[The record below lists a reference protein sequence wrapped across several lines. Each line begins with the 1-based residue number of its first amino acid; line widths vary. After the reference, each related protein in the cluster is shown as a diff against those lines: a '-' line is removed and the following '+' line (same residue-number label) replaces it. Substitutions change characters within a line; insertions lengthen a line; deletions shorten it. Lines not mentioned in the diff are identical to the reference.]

1 MIWKNTTKNS
11 AIHTTLS
18 DDIPGAGWRNATLP
32 LFFIAS
38 KQRILILLTASIR
51 QQPTTSITRG
61 AKFYLLGMRMEPI
74 PVMNMTLKI
83 MSSVCGWKARM
94 DRPFPTSSIA
104 MMEME
109 TEQ

>member
-18 DDIPGAGWRNATLP
+18 DDIYTYIYWNATLP

-51 QQPTTSITRG
+51 QQPITSITRG

-74 PVMNMTLKI
+74 PVMNMTPRI
-83 MSSVCGWKARM
+83 ISSVYGWKARM
-94 DRPFPTSSIA
+94 DRPFLISSIA
-104 MMEME
+104 MMEMG